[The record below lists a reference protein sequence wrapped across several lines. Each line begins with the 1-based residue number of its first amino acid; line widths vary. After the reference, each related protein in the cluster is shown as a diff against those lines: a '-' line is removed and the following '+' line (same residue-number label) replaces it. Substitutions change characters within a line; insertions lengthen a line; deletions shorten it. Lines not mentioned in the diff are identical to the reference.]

1 MTFNNPL
8 SPPSPSV
15 PAPSPDPYATPE
27 ATSGSASERQHQ
39 PPPQPAA
46 PPSAPPSVD
55 VELMPHNQ
63 NGTGGFAA
71 PAPEPN
77 RPRTDLCPPPSPG
90 REGGTKE
97 RVQPNGTAS
106 SQLSPDPTERYFPK
120 QPAKPEADP
129 LHVPTLP

>member
-8 SPPSPSV
+8 SPPSPTL
-15 PAPSPDPYATPE
+15 PAPSPDPHAQPE
-27 ATSGSASERQHQ
+27 QTSGSASERQHQ
-39 PPPQPAA
+39 PLPEPAA

-90 REGGTKE
+90 REGVPE

-106 SQLSPDPTERYFPK
+106 SQLSPSPAEQYFP
-120 QPAKPEADP
+120 PANAPAEPDP